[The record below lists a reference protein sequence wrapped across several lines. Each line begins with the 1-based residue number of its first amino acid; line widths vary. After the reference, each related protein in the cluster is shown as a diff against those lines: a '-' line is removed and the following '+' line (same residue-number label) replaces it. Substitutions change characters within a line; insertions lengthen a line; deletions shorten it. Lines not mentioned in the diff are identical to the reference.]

1 MMLHCYSLLK
11 VLLSQGPHVIQIFG
25 CKVEGRGKV
34 QKVTWIAHSIHYLH
48 LPIPHMDAW
57 NIMTKSVTWTQI
69 SGQLAIQMTF
79 HHNKSYCWVTAYHM
93 PHTVH
98 YLILASWSPY
108 EVPPSPLYGWGNSST
123 ELSYLTK
130 WTQLIK
136 EPDFKSRQSDF
147 RAHGCTYSNTV
158 LGSMT
163 NSAIKGKRLV
173 LDQVSQYLC
182 TWVKQ

>member
-1 MMLHCYSLLK
+1 MMLRCYNLLK

-48 LPIPHMDAW
+48 VPIPHMDAW
-57 NIMTKSVTWTQI
+57 NIVTKSVTWTQI
-69 SGQLAIQMTF
+69 SGQLAIQTTF
-79 HHNKSYCWVTAYHM
+79 HLSDWL
-93 PHTVH
+93 PHTTLCYALSH
-98 YLILASWSPY
+98 ISSWSPY
-108 EVPPSPLYGWGNSST
+108 EVPPSPLYRWGNSST

-130 WTQLIK
+130 WTQLLK

-147 RAHGCTYSNTV
+147 TARGCTYSNPV

-163 NSAIKGKRLV
+163 DSAIKGRRLV